1 MALFVIERNYA
12 EAINPT
18 AKDLK
23 AIGEINAQVGVK
35 WIYSFLSADKRKTYC
50 LYEAASAELIR
61 EAARR
66 AGLPADVII
75 ELSGELRPEAF
86 GLG

>member
-23 AIGEINAQVGVK
+23 AIGEINAQVGVSGFTRFCPPTSVRPIVCMK
-35 WIYSFLSADKRKTYC
+35 LR
-50 LYEAASAELIR
+50 
-61 EAARR
+61 AR
-66 AGLPADVII
+66 
-75 ELSGELRPEAF
+75 S
-86 GLG
+86 